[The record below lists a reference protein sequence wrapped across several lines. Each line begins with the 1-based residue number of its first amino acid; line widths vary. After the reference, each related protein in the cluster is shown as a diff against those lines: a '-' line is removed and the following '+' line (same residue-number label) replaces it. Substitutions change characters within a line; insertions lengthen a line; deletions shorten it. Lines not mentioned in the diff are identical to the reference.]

1 MRRTK
6 PKPKDTGAID
16 PTDTPAS
23 EAAKFDVARFIRSE
37 REKRIQTIIRTVLK
51 PLVKK

>member
-6 PKPKDTGAID
+6 PKDTGATD
-16 PTDTPAS
+16 PTTAPAFG
-23 EAAKFDVARFIRSE
+23 AAKLDVARFIRSE
-37 REKRIQTIIRTVLK
+37 REKRGQAIIRAVLK